1 MPDAISLGVGEP
13 DFETP
18 WHIAEEGIYSLE
30 KGKTFYTSNSGLKE
44 LRQELAKMYSRKY
57 HVDYDPL
64 HECLVTVGGSEGIDL
79 ALRALCNPGD
89 EVIIPEPCYVSYK
102 PCAELIGATPVTI
115 DLQEKNNFKLTEEEL
130 RAAITDKTKILI
142 LAFPN
147 NPTGAIMTKEE
158 LEPIA
163 KVCIEKDI
171 YVRQMKSM
179 RLRTMV
185 RMSIVVLHPFQA

>member
-1 MPDAISLGVGEP
+1 MKSYNEVAVGLKPSGIRKFFDIVSEMPDAISLGVGEP

-89 EVIIPEPCYVSYK
+89 EVIIPEPC
-102 PCAELIGATPVTI
+102 
-115 DLQEKNNFKLTEEEL
+115 
-130 RAAITDKTKILI
+130 
-142 LAFPN
+142 
-147 NPTGAIMTKEE
+147 
-158 LEPIA
+158 
-163 KVCIEKDI
+163 
-171 YVRQMKSM
+171 
-179 RLRTMV
+179 
-185 RMSIVVLHPFQA
+185 